1 MKGKSTMRTRSQ
13 FSFGLALA
21 TVVAFSTVTYAW
33 AWQRTPNR
41 TRVPQR
47 LEAHEFVLTAA
58 DGKELAAL
66 HATEGHPQFTLY
78 DENHSPRVV
87 LSVLQGGAAAV
98 MVGDPTGKNG
108 PRASLMILPSGGVA
122 LSLQGNGQITMAVPE
137 ERSPNLE
144 MSNRDRQVIFQAV
157 RTSR

>member
-1 MKGKSTMRTRSQ
+1 MRRRSRY
-13 FSFGLALA
+13 SIGLALA
-21 TVVAFSTVTYAW
+21 AIVAFSIVTSAS

-47 LEAHEFVLTAA
+47 LEAQQFVLKAA

-66 HATEGHPQFTLY
+66 HATEGLPQFTLY

-108 PRASLMILPSGGVA
+108 PRASLMILPSGGV
-122 LSLQGNGQITMAVPE
+122 SLHLEGKGQIIMAVPE
-137 ERSPNLE
+137 EQSPNLE
-144 MSNRDRQVIFQAV
+144 MSNRDRRVIFQAV